1 MDEIGIWATDSNSL
15 IVTMVM
21 GIRLHMAQ
29 QHELPFTKADLVN
42 ITKAAILSK
51 AEINIEP

>member
-1 MDEIGIWATDSNSL
+1 
-15 IVTMVM
+15 MVM